1 MTRVTKWKE
10 SKASAPSVVDIAEDF
25 FVHLYATVGR
35 QFPWRT
41 EEASPFGILVAEIL
55 LKQTH
60 ADKVARVWPILITRY
75 SDAGQLAVASTDELH
90 GMIAELGFGKQRTR
104 ALIDVAESITQT
116 GDLPSEPEELIKL
129 PYVGV
134 YTAHAVACFAFGR
147 RVPVVDLS
155 IVRTLSRFIGIKT
168 PTDIRHAKS
177 IWNVAWSLLP
187 QASYFKEHN
196 YGVLD
201 FAALFCKPRS
211 PKCSE
216 CLLVKEC
223 AYGRHGATS

>member
-1 MTRVTKWKE
+1 MTRVTKRK
-10 SKASAPSVVDIAEDF
+10 KPTASGPPGLDIAEDF
-25 FVHLYATVGR
+25 FLQVYATVGR

-41 EEASPFGILVAEIL
+41 EQSSSFGILVAEIL

-60 ADKVARVWPILITRY
+60 ADKVAKVWPSLMTQY
-75 SDAGQLAVASTDELH
+75 SDAGQLAEASADELF
-90 GMIAELGFGKQRTR
+90 GMIAVLGFGKQRTK

-116 GDLPSEPEELIKL
+116 GDLPSSAEDLIKL

-155 IVRTLSRFIGIKT
+155 IVRTLSRFIGIEA
-168 PTDIRHAKS
+168 PTDIRRAKS

-187 QASYFKEHN
+187 KDRFREHN

-211 PKCSE
+211 PKCNE
-216 CLLVKEC
+216 CPLVKEC
-223 AYGRHGATS
+223 AYARNGATR